1 MATEIL
7 LEEFVFQTTK
17 CVAGFVTVSNNDDED
32 YEQFDFIIE
41 ATMDVTTDEE
51 TYIVKWSDKKPK
63 KRKNIEDD
71 IVMNYKL
78 SNY

>member
-1 MATEIL
+1 MAIEIL

-17 CVAGFVTVSNNDDED
+17 CVAGFIMVSNDDDED

-51 TYIVKWSDKKPK
+51 TYIV
-63 KRKNIEDD
+63 N
-71 IVMNYKL
+71 L
-78 SNY
+78 

>member
-1 MATEIL
+1 MAIEIS

-41 ATMDVTTDEE
+41 ATIDVTTDEE

-63 KRKNIEDD
+63 KRKSIEND

>member
-7 LEEFVFQTTK
+7 LEGLVFQTTK

-41 ATMDVTTDEE
+41 ATTDVTTDEE

-63 KRKNIEDD
+63 KRKSMEND